1 MFSKINYD
9 QNSLVSSNTFYLFF
23 SSSILSADIFNR
35 FFIKKEFFNSIFN
48 KGLNQILVEFNF
60 KLPFLNNFSKFK
72 NRIHF
77 LLYYLFFELVVGQR
91 PQVCLV
97 KKNKTSTVA
106 SIKNKRDLKKSQI
119 LGLSAVELFSF
130 RSSLVTF
137 NSIMFFLNFIIFFLA
152 SFSDKRLT
160 NFSKLV
166 PIKIET
172 SQTAVTGLI
181 KNFSI
186 FNFFN
191 LIEDLSGSS
200 LEFNFKIKPL
210 LGGNYLKIH
219 LIEKILLFYSNS
231 VGLSVENSNFF
242 NLRKNSFI

>member
-1 MFSKINYD
+1 MFNKFTYD
-9 QNSLVSSNTFYLFF
+9 QNSIVSSNSFYLFF

-35 FFIKKEFFNSIFN
+35 FFIKNEFFSSIFT

-77 LLYYLFFELVVGQR
+77 LLYYLFFELVVGQK

-97 KKNKTSTVA
+97 KNKISTLA
-106 SIKNKRDLKKSQI
+106 SSIKNKRDLKKIQI
-119 LGLSAVELFSF
+119 LGLSSVGRFSF
-130 RSSLVTF
+130 RSSLVSF
-137 NSIMFFLNFIIFFLA
+137 NSIMVFLNFIIFFLA
-152 SFSDKRLT
+152 SFSDKRIT

-166 PIKIET
+166 PITIET

-186 FNFFN
+186 FNFFS

-200 LEFNFKIKPL
+200 MEFIFKIKPL
-210 LGGNYLKIH
+210 NGRFLKIN

-231 VGLSVENSNFF
+231 IGLSVGNSNFF

>member
-1 MFSKINYD
+1 MFNRVNYD
-9 QNSLVSSNTFYLFF
+9 QNSIVSSNSFYLFF
-23 SSSILSADIFNR
+23 SSSILSADMFNR
-35 FFIKKEFFNSIFN
+35 FFIKNEFFNSIFT
-48 KGLNQILVEFNF
+48 KGLDQILVEFNF

-77 LLYYLFFELVVGQR
+77 LLYYLFFELVVGQK
-91 PQVCLV
+91 PQICLI
-97 KKNKTSTVA
+97 KGKTSTA

-130 RSSLVTF
+130 RSSLLTF

-152 SFSDKRLT
+152 VFSNKRLT

-166 PIKIET
+166 PITVET

-210 LGGNYLKIH
+210 SGNHLKIDF
-219 LIEKILLFYSNS
+219 IEKILLFYSNS
-231 VGLSVENSNFF
+231 IGLSVSSSNFF